1 MFVFTFTNYNDNGHV
16 GVWNSIFKVIY
27 CCNCRYICPAGGSN
41 MFEYIVTSSCH
52 SRHIRPRFKRGLTHY
67 CPFQA
72 ICGIQCNFKLL
83 QGHVQYDMSFSQCAC
98 FRHQY
103 TIIVKDVNFGPLLW
117 TDASAVSKERC
128 VHTVW
133 ARRPVLPI
141 SPHVM
146 CWWTGWEWANRQIV
160 NVHAADRRAHQLPR
174 KHSPQSAQL
183 EGERQVLFRKVTN
196 FYWAN

>member
-1 MFVFTFTNYNDNGHV
+1 MVQICVNILWYQVVIHATFGRALRECWPTIAHFKPFVEFNAISNCCWGMYN
-16 GVWNSIFKVIY
+16 
-27 CCNCRYICPAGGSN
+27 
-41 MFEYIVTSSCH
+41 
-52 SRHIRPRFKRGLTHY
+52 
-67 CPFQA
+67 
-72 ICGIQCNFKLL
+72 
-83 QGHVQYDMSFSQCAC
+83 MSFSQCAC

-103 TIIVKDVNFGPLLW
+103 TIIVKNVNFGPLLW
-117 TDASAVSKERC
+117 TDASPVSKERC